1 MSKKQEKRKRT
12 DAATKQYFN
21 PRVRQE
27 VWDADYVHTLPPA
40 EKAWYLKFMSEYANA
55 SLELVKD
62 PLIEEYA
69 KENNLMYK
77 RAKTEMKG
85 GGYTPIKSEGKP
97 KKGHIHKTK
106 AQAKSIFDANN
117 NRNNDLLGV
126 TKINGLLEG
135 DIHDLANK
143 KDIWIESNPQSTED
157 AIIELIDLK
166 KSKKKDS

>member
-1 MSKKQEKRKRT
+1 
-12 DAATKQYFN
+12 
-21 PRVRQE
+21 
-27 VWDADYVHTLPPA
+27 
-40 EKAWYLKFMSEYANA
+40 MSEYANA

-62 PLIEEYA
+62 PLIEGYA

-166 KSKKKDS
+166 KSKK